1 VWQEAPVA
9 AEVMEMVADQEHPA
23 KEMRVDMAAETLVE
37 AAAAQEA
44 QERLLPA
51 VLADIPAQAEQERQV
66 LLLEPVSLT
75 PEAVVVDQQTPL

>member
-1 VWQEAPVA
+1 VWQEAPAA
-9 AEVMEMVADQEHPA
+9 AEVMEILVRREQPV
-23 KEMRVDMAAETLVE
+23 KEMRVDMVAETSAE

-44 QERLLPA
+44 QERLPPV
-51 VLADIPAQAEQERQV
+51 VLADIPAQAAQDRQV